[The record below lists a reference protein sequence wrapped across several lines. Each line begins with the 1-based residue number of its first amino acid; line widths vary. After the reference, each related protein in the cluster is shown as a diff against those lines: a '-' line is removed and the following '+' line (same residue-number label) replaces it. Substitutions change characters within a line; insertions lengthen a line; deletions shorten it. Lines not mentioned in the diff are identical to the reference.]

1 MTTQHDSPQMS
12 QRWKL
17 LVASLLTVGVVGS
30 AWAGDGDGERI
41 RIEKKMIHSP
51 CGAHGGGEGP
61 FGGGEVQSRGFLG
74 VELTQLTSDLR
85 RHFGVPED
93 SGVMI
98 GKVVDDSAAF
108 RSGLVVGDIIT
119 SADGKEV
126 DGPWKL
132 TSAIRSKK
140 GGEALDLEYW
150 RDGRLNQ
157 VTVLLDEKEGCVFD
171 LGSMMHS
178 LEGLG
183 ENWPEIQMEALELS
197 GEAME
202 QAMEALKNIDWEQ
215 QLEAL
220 KDIEIDLE
228 IESQMEELQL
238 QMEELEKRLSMES
251 EHVQRELREGLKEK
265 ERALRDQHKAKI
277 KAEKTARKEM
287 LRAQQEARRALE
299 EARRE
304 QAEHVKELREEQ
316 RRQVEELRRE
326 AQEERREAMEE
337 MRREAEDRAREAE
350 DEAREAAEEDGYH
363 MEI

>member
-1 MTTQHDSPQMS
+1 MTSQHDSPQMHH
-12 QRWKL
+12 RWKL

-41 RIEKKMIHSP
+41 RIEKKVVHSP
-51 CGAHGGGEGP
+51 CSAEGGAGP

-74 VELTQLTSDLR
+74 VELTQLTADLR

-93 SGVMI
+93 VGVMI

-119 SADGKEV
+119 AADGREV
-126 DGPWKL
+126 DGPWEL
-132 TSAIRSKK
+132 TSAIRGKK

-157 VTVLLDEKEGCVFD
+157 VTVMLDEKEGCVFD
-171 LGSMMHS
+171 LGSVMHS

-202 QAMEALKNIDWEQ
+202 QAMEALKNIDWGQ

-220 KDIEIDLE
+220 EDLEIDLQME
-228 IESQMEELQL
+228 EQMEELKI

-251 EHVQRELREGLKEK
+251 EHVQRELRESLKDK
-265 ERALRDQHKAKI
+265 ERVLRDQRKAQI
-277 KAEKTARKEM
+277 KAEKAARKEM
-287 LRAQQEARRALE
+287 IRAQEEARRAME
-299 EARRE
+299 EARQA
-304 QAEHVKELREEQ
+304 QAEKVREMREEQ
-316 RRQVEELRRE
+316 RRQVEEVRRE
-326 AQEERREAMEE
+326 AEEMHREAMEE
-337 MRREAEDRAREAE
+337 AEEQAREAE
-350 DEAREAAEEDGYH
+350 EAALEAAEEDGYH
-363 MEI
+363 VEI